1 MNKLIFFGTS
11 DFAIPILDKLISSN
25 NKIICVWTQP
35 PSKSQRGK
43 KILKS
48 PIQIYAEKK
57 NLTTRTPLKL
67 DDDFEFISKL
77 DFDIAIVV
85 AYGQILSEKLLNLGP
100 NKFINI
106 HASLLPKY
114 RGAAPIQR
122 SLINLD
128 KHTGVSFMKISKDL
142 DSGDVCNQYQIKIDD
157 CDNYNTL
164 SEKLSM
170 LASNKLMK
178 NLNLIICNKAKFK
191 KQNHN
196 LATYANKINKIEGKV
211 NWKDD
216 AKNIAGK
223 VKGLFPYPGAW
234 FIFNEVRHKILV
246 SEISSLKGKPGY
258 VLDDKFTVGCGNN
271 SLKIIKLQREGKKAQ
286 VAKEFLLGSEI
297 KKGSLLQ
304 SE

>member
-11 DFAIPILDKLISSN
+11 DFAIPILDKLLSSN
-25 NKIICVWTQP
+25 NKVVCVWTQP
-35 PSKSQRGK
+35 PSKSKRGK
-43 KILKS
+43 KFLKS
-48 PIQIYAEKK
+48 PIQIFAEKK
-57 NLTTRTPLKL
+57 NLNIRTPLNL
-67 DDDFEFISKL
+67 DDDFEFISNL

-85 AYGQILSEKLLNLGP
+85 AYGQILSEKLLDLEP

-128 KHTGVSFMKISKDL
+128 KYTGISFMKISKDL

-157 CDNYNTL
+157 LDNYNTL
-164 SEKLSM
+164 SNKLSM
-170 LASNKLMK
+170 LASNKIVE
-178 NLNLIICNKAKFK
+178 NLNLLLCNKAIFK
-191 KQNHN
+191 KQNHA
-196 LATYANKINKIEGKV
+196 LATYANKIDKSEGKV

-216 AKNIAGK
+216 AKKISGK

-234 FIFNEVRHKILV
+234 FMFNDVRYKILV
-246 SEISSLKGKPGY
+246 SEVSFLKGKAGY
-258 VLDDKFTVGCGNN
+258 VLDDQLTVGCGNN

-286 VAKEFLLGSEI
+286 MSKEFLLGSEI
-297 KKGSLLQ
+297 KKGSFL
-304 SE
+304 E

>member
-11 DFAIPILDKLISSN
+11 DFSIPILDKLLNSN
-25 NKIICVWTQP
+25 NKIVCVWTQP
-35 PSKSQRGK
+35 PSKLKRGK
-43 KILKS
+43 KFLKS
-48 PIQIYAEKK
+48 PIQIFAEKN
-57 NLTTRTPLKL
+57 NLNIRTPLNL
-67 DDDFEFISKL
+67 DDDFEFISNL

-85 AYGQILSEKLLNLGP
+85 AYGQILSEKLLDLEP

-128 KHTGVSFMKISKDL
+128 KYTGISFMKISKDL

-157 CDNYNTL
+157 LDNYNTL
-164 SEKLSM
+164 SDKLSM
-170 LASNKLMK
+170 LASNKIME
-178 NLNLIICNKAKFK
+178 NLNLLLCNKAIFK
-191 KQNHN
+191 KQNHA
-196 LATYANKINKIEGKV
+196 LATYANKIDKSEGKV

-216 AKNIAGK
+216 AKKISGK

-234 FIFNEVRHKILV
+234 FTFNDVRYKILV
-246 SEISSLKGKPGY
+246 SEVSFFKGKAGY
-258 VLDDKFTVGCGNN
+258 VLDDQLTVGCGNN

-286 VAKEFLLGSEI
+286 MSKEFLLGSEI
-297 KKGSLLQ
+297 KKGSFL
-304 SE
+304 E

>member
-11 DFAIPILDKLISSN
+11 DFAIPILDKLLNSN
-25 NKIICVWTQP
+25 NKIVCVWTQP
-35 PSKSQRGK
+35 PSKSKRGK
-43 KILKS
+43 KFLKS
-48 PIQIYAEKK
+48 PIQIFAEKN
-57 NLTTRTPLKL
+57 NLNIRTPLNL

-85 AYGQILSEKLLNLGP
+85 AYGQILSEKLLDLEP

-106 HASLLPKY
+106 HASILPKY

-128 KHTGVSFMKISKDL
+128 KYTGISFMKISKDL

-157 CDNYNTL
+157 LDNYNTL
-164 SEKLSM
+164 SNKLSM
-170 LASNKLMK
+170 LASNKIVE
-178 NLNLIICNKAKFK
+178 NLNLLLCNKAIFK
-191 KQNHN
+191 KQNHA
-196 LATYANKINKIEGKV
+196 LATYANKIDKSEGKV

-216 AKNIAGK
+216 AKKISGK

-234 FIFNEVRHKILV
+234 FMFNDVRYKILV
-246 SEISSLKGKPGY
+246 SEVSFFKGKVGY
-258 VLDDKFTVGCGNN
+258 VLDDQLTVGCGNN

-286 VAKEFLLGSEI
+286 MSKEFLLGSEI
-297 KKGSLLQ
+297 KKGSFL
-304 SE
+304 E

>member
-11 DFAIPILDKLISSN
+11 DFAIPILDKLLNSN
-25 NKIICVWTQP
+25 NKIVCVWTQP
-35 PSKSQRGK
+35 PSKSKRGK
-43 KILKS
+43 KFLKS
-48 PIQIYAEKK
+48 PIQIFAEKN
-57 NLTTRTPLKL
+57 NLNIRTPLNL

-85 AYGQILSEKLLNLGP
+85 AYGQILSEKLLDLEP

-106 HASLLPKY
+106 HASILPKY

-128 KHTGVSFMKISKDL
+128 KYTGISFMKISKDL

-157 CDNYNTL
+157 LDNYNTL
-164 SEKLSM
+164 SNKLSM
-170 LASNKLMK
+170 LASNKIVE
-178 NLNLIICNKAKFK
+178 NLNLLLCNKAIFK
-191 KQNHN
+191 KQNHA
-196 LATYANKINKIEGKV
+196 LATYANKIDKSEGKV

-216 AKNIAGK
+216 AKKISGK

-234 FIFNEVRHKILV
+234 FMFNDVRYKILV
-246 SEISSLKGKPGY
+246 SEVSLLKGKAGY
-258 VLDDKFTVGCGNN
+258 VLDDQLTVGCGNN

-286 VAKEFLLGSEI
+286 MSKEFLLGSEI
-297 KKGSLLQ
+297 KKGSFL
-304 SE
+304 E

>member
-11 DFAIPILDKLISSN
+11 DFAIPILDKLLNSN
-25 NKIICVWTQP
+25 NKIVCVWTQP
-35 PSKSQRGK
+35 PSKSKRGK
-43 KILKS
+43 KFLKS
-48 PIQIYAEKK
+48 PIQIFAEKN
-57 NLTTRTPLKL
+57 NLNIRTPLNL

-85 AYGQILSEKLLNLGP
+85 AYGQILSEKLLDLEP

-106 HASLLPKY
+106 HASILPKY

-128 KHTGVSFMKISKDL
+128 KYTGISFMKISKNL

-157 CDNYNTL
+157 LDNYNTL
-164 SEKLSM
+164 SNKLSM
-170 LASNKLMK
+170 LASNKIVE
-178 NLNLIICNKAKFK
+178 NLNLLLCNKAIFK
-191 KQNHN
+191 KQNHA
-196 LATYANKINKIEGKV
+196 LATYANKIDKSEGKV

-216 AKNIAGK
+216 AKKISGK

-234 FIFNEVRHKILV
+234 FMFNDVRYKILV
-246 SEISSLKGKPGY
+246 SEVSFLKGKAGY
-258 VLDDKFTVGCGNN
+258 VLDDQLTVGCGNN

-286 VAKEFLLGSEI
+286 MSKEFLLGSEI
-297 KKGSLLQ
+297 KKGSFL
-304 SE
+304 E

>member
-11 DFAIPILDKLISSN
+11 DFAIPILDKLLNSN
-25 NKIICVWTQP
+25 NKIVCVWTQP
-35 PSKSQRGK
+35 PSKSKRGK
-43 KILKS
+43 KFLKS
-48 PIQIYAEKK
+48 PIQIFAEKN
-57 NLTTRTPLKL
+57 NLNIRTPLNL

-85 AYGQILSEKLLNLGP
+85 AYGQILSEKLLDLEP

-106 HASLLPKY
+106 HASILPKY

-128 KHTGVSFMKISKDL
+128 KYTGISFMKISKDL

-157 CDNYNTL
+157 LDNYNTL
-164 SEKLSM
+164 SNKLSM
-170 LASNKLMK
+170 LASNKIVE
-178 NLNLIICNKAKFK
+178 NLNLLLCNKAIFK
-191 KQNHN
+191 KQNHA
-196 LATYANKINKIEGKV
+196 LATYANKIDKSEGKV

-216 AKNIAGK
+216 AKKISGK

-234 FIFNEVRHKILV
+234 FMFNDVRYKILV
-246 SEISSLKGKPGY
+246 SEVSFLKGKAGY
-258 VLDDKFTVGCGNN
+258 VLDDQLTVGCGNN

-286 VAKEFLLGSEI
+286 MSKEFLLGSEI
-297 KKGSLLQ
+297 KKGSFL
-304 SE
+304 E

>member
-11 DFAIPILDKLISSN
+11 DFAIPILDKLLSSN
-25 NKIICVWTQP
+25 NKVVCVWTQP
-35 PSKSQRGK
+35 PSKSKRGK
-43 KILKS
+43 KFLKS
-48 PIQIYAEKK
+48 PIQIFAEKK
-57 NLTTRTPLKL
+57 NLNIRTPLNL
-67 DDDFEFISKL
+67 DDDFEFISNL

-85 AYGQILSEKLLNLGP
+85 AYGQILSEKLLDLEP

-128 KHTGVSFMKISKDL
+128 KYTGISFMKISKDL

-157 CDNYNTL
+157 LDNYNTL
-164 SEKLSM
+164 SDKLSM
-170 LASNKLMK
+170 LASNKIME
-178 NLNLIICNKAKFK
+178 NLNLLLCNKAIFK
-191 KQNHN
+191 KQNHA
-196 LATYANKINKIEGKV
+196 LATYANKIDKSEGKV

-216 AKNIAGK
+216 AKKISGK

-234 FIFNEVRHKILV
+234 FTFNDVRYKILV
-246 SEISSLKGKPGY
+246 SEVSFFKGKVGY
-258 VLDDKFTVGCGNN
+258 VLDDQLTVGCGNN

-286 VAKEFLLGSEI
+286 MSKEFLLGSEI
-297 KKGSLLQ
+297 KKGSFL
-304 SE
+304 E

>member
-11 DFAIPILDKLISSN
+11 DFAIPILDKLLSSK
-25 NKIICVWTQP
+25 NKVVCVWTQP
-35 PSKSQRGK
+35 PSKSKRGK
-43 KILKS
+43 KFLKS
-48 PIQIYAEKK
+48 PIQIFAEKK
-57 NLTTRTPLKL
+57 NLNIRTPLNL

-85 AYGQILSEKLLNLGP
+85 AYGQILSEKLLDLEP

-106 HASLLPKY
+106 HASILPKY

-128 KHTGVSFMKISKDL
+128 KYTGISFMKISKDL

-157 CDNYNTL
+157 LDNYNTL
-164 SEKLSM
+164 SDKLSM
-170 LASNKLMK
+170 LASNKIME
-178 NLNLIICNKAKFK
+178 NLNLLLCNKAIFK
-191 KQNHN
+191 KQNHA
-196 LATYANKINKIEGKV
+196 LATYANKIDKSEGKV

-216 AKNIAGK
+216 AKKISGK

-234 FIFNEVRHKILV
+234 FTFNDVRYKILV
-246 SEISSLKGKPGY
+246 SEVSFFKGKVGY
-258 VLDDKFTVGCGNN
+258 VLDDQLTVGCGNN

-286 VAKEFLLGSEI
+286 MSKEFLLGSEI
-297 KKGSLLQ
+297 KKGSFL
-304 SE
+304 E

>member
-11 DFAIPILDKLISSN
+11 DFAIPILDKLLSSN
-25 NKIICVWTQP
+25 NKVVCVWTQP
-35 PSKSQRGK
+35 PSKSKRGK
-43 KILKS
+43 KFLKS
-48 PIQIYAEKK
+48 PIQIFAEKK
-57 NLTTRTPLKL
+57 NLNIRTPLNL
-67 DDDFEFISKL
+67 DDDFEFISNL

-85 AYGQILSEKLLNLGP
+85 AYGQILSEKLLDLEP

-128 KHTGVSFMKISKDL
+128 KYTGISFMKISKDL

-157 CDNYNTL
+157 LDNYNTL
-164 SEKLSM
+164 SDKLSM
-170 LASNKLMK
+170 LASNKIME
-178 NLNLIICNKAKFK
+178 NLNLLLCNKAIFK
-191 KQNHN
+191 KQNHA
-196 LATYANKINKIEGKV
+196 LATYANKIDKSEGKV

-216 AKNIAGK
+216 AKKISGK

-234 FIFNEVRHKILV
+234 FMFNDVRYKILV
-246 SEISSLKGKPGY
+246 SEVSFFKGKVGY
-258 VLDDKFTVGCGNN
+258 VLDDQLTVGCGNN

-286 VAKEFLLGSEI
+286 MSKEFLLGSEI
-297 KKGSLLQ
+297 KKGSFL
-304 SE
+304 E